1 MYMYEIY
8 TFYMPSTLPGVL
20 HMLCNLIL
28 IIASCDTHIYFCL
41 TNEKKKNGTLAGY
54 LICLRSNGKEMEDAL
69 FGARCGSFKGHALF
83 ISE

>member
-28 IIASCDTHIYFCL
+28 IIALCDTHIYFYF
-41 TNEKKKNGTLAGY
+41 KNGKNETLAGY
-54 LICLRSNGKEMEDAL
+54 LICRRSKGKEMEMPYLEPGVFDSKVML
-69 FGARCGSFKGHALF
+69 FSFQNE
-83 ISE
+83 S